1 MHQTL
6 ERLIFILMVLMYI
19 SCKIGA
25 IVLGFIRLAMVRLKA
40 LFILEYALAVVR
52 FGGTI
57 KRL

>member
-1 MHQTL
+1 
-6 ERLIFILMVLMYI
+6 VLMYI

-40 LFILEYALAVVR
+40 LSTLEYALAVVR
-52 FGGTI
+52 FGGTT